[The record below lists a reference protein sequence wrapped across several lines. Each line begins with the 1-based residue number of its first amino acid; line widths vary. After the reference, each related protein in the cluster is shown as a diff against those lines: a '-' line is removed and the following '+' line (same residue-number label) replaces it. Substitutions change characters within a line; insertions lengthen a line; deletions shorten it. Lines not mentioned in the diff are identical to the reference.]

1 MKKALQS
8 FFVVIFCLA
17 YSLPA
22 FSNMDDWHGFVELDY
37 GVKLNSD
44 TTKRDDFN
52 LLEQRLQL
60 KYAHYFEGENYLSRK
75 GAAFN
80 FKGDFTVD
88 EYYAARTNFD
98 IREVNLSLSP
108 LDKVDVKIGRQVL
121 TWGTG
126 DYLFVNDLFPK
137 DYKSFFIGRS
147 DEYLKKPSD
156 AIKFSF
162 FPSAFNV
169 DFIVAR
175 FEQNTI
181 AQGERL
187 SHYDPFRSMIA
198 GRENSRELIEPAF
211 RMSNNEYAL
220 RAYRYVNSNE
230 VAFYYFNGF
239 DKNPSSFKD
248 EAARQ
253 LFFRRLDVYGTSVR
267 SPIASG
273 IGNIEFGYYHS
284 REDSDGTDRLIPN
297 SMIKTLLG
305 YERDLGNDL
314 KVGVQYLYEQRL
326 NYGHYQENLLSGDL
340 IFDEMRHLLTQRVTK
355 QYKNQTVTVSLF
367 NFVSPTDKDG
377 YVRPSVIY
385 DLNDRW
391 KITLGANIPWGEDE
405 FSEFGQ
411 MKRNKNIFTRVRYSF

>member
-1 MKKALQS
+1 MKRALQS

-162 FPSAFNV
+162 FHPHLMWILSSPGLN
-169 DFIVAR
+169 R
-175 FEQNTI
+175 T
-181 AQGERL
+181 RL
-187 SHYDPFRSMIA
+187 PR
-198 GRENSRELIEPAF
+198 
-211 RMSNNEYAL
+211 
-220 RAYRYVNSNE
+220 
-230 VAFYYFNGF
+230 
-239 DKNPSSFKD
+239 
-248 EAARQ
+248 
-253 LFFRRLDVYGTSVR
+253 
-267 SPIASG
+267 ASG
-273 IGNIEFGYYHS
+273 YPTMTRFG
-284 REDSDGTDRLIPN
+284 L
-297 SMIKTLLG
+297 
-305 YERDLGNDL
+305 
-314 KVGVQYLYEQRL
+314 
-326 NYGHYQENLLSGDL
+326 
-340 IFDEMRHLLTQRVTK
+340 
-355 QYKNQTVTVSLF
+355 
-367 NFVSPTDKDG
+367 
-377 YVRPSVIY
+377 
-385 DLNDRW
+385 
-391 KITLGANIPWGEDE
+391 
-405 FSEFGQ
+405 
-411 MKRNKNIFTRVRYSF
+411 